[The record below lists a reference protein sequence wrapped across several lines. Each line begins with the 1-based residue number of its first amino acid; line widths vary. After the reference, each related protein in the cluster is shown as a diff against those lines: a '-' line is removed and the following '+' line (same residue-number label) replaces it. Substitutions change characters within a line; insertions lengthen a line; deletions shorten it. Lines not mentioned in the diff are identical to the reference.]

1 MPKLYQQKDM
11 RAVFNE
17 YCIGAVEHLGEAG
30 RDYLRTVRTRRRQ
43 LGQMTIPVDTETAK
57 RRVPDSVY
65 HISRKYDGEHA
76 MLIYEEGEACLI
88 NPGKTVRANAPFLE
102 EAITILKGA
111 GIKKALLGGE
121 FYVQRTKKALAK
133 DKKRTR
139 VHDIV
144 RLGRAPQSEVELKQL
159 AFACFDIYTLDDVPT
174 MSYSENM
181 ERLENLFKDGERIH
195 VADTV
200 IGENA
205 SAVLKQYKQWVVE
218 EGDEGVVARSE
229 TAGIFKVKPK
239 HNLDMAVIGFT
250 ESTDDR
256 TGMLHSMLLAIVRED
271 GTFQLTSRVGGGL
284 SDEQRVEILK
294 TLKKRVV
301 ESDFHEVNS
310 ARVAYQMVE
319 PGLVIEISCLDLVAT
334 TSRGNPIDKMVLEW
348 DADKNRWNGLRR
360 LPLCSIISP
369 QFVRFRDDKEAQKN
383 DVRLSQLTDIVNIP
397 DAGRTAEEIKFP
409 TSKIIKRV
417 VGTKIAK
424 EKTMVRK
431 IVLWKTNKEE
441 ASKDFPAYVL
451 QLTNF
456 SPNRKDPLQY
466 EMKVSSSEEQMLEFF
481 AEWEDKYFLK
491 GWKIEQK
498 A

>member
-1 MPKLYQQKDM
+1 MPKLYQQDKM
-11 RAVFNE
+11 RAVFNQ
-17 YCIGAVEHLGEAG
+17 YCIGTVEHLGEAG
-30 RDYLRTVRTRRRQ
+30 RDYLRQVRTRRRQ

-57 RRVPDSVY
+57 RRIPDSVY

-76 MLIYEEGEACLI
+76 MLIYEKGEACII

-102 EAITILKGA
+102 EAVTLLKSA
-111 GIKKALLGGE
+111 GIKKALIGGE
-121 FYVQRTKKALAK
+121 FYVQRTEKVLAK

-144 RLGRAPQSEVELKQL
+144 RIGRAPKSEDEINQL
-159 AFACFDIYTLDDVPT
+159 AFACFDIYSIDGVPA
-174 MSYSENM
+174 MNYAENI
-181 ERLENLFKDGERIH
+181 ERLEKIFKDGEKIH

-200 IGENA
+200 IGENV
-205 SAVLKQYKQWVVE
+205 SAVLRQYKQWVVE

-256 TGMLHSMLLAIVRED
+256 SGMLHSMLLAIVRED

-284 SDEQRVEILK
+284 SDEQRIEILK
-294 TLKKRVV
+294 LLKKRVV

-310 ARVAYQMVE
+310 ARVAYQMVK
-319 PGLVIEISCLDLVAT
+319 PGLVIEISCFDLVAT

-348 DADKNRWNGLRR
+348 NAEENRWNGLRR

-369 QFVRFRDDKEAQKN
+369 QFIRFRDDKQAQKD
-383 DVRLSQLTDIVNIP
+383 DVRLAQLTDIVNIP
-397 DAGRTAEEIKFP
+397 DVDRVAEEIKLP
-409 TSKIIKRV
+409 VSKIIKRV

-491 GWKIEQK
+491 GWELVQE